1 MTSFELHPLSIQLL
15 TSSVG
20 MLWSLVTTVH
30 VAVDG
35 QWTCDS
41 LCCSRCSSVNTRGD
55 GTLEFSPLWDHKR
68 YWVQTSNS
76 IVCRWNSCW
85 PSAIELD
92 LRGLLMACQVGSAV
106 VLRKQKKKKLNLFSV
121 GNFPFFWVHFP
132 FAIIVLLLLLCC
144 TDKYIVGS
152 GMPVSFYWIM
162 SLRVWVPTCW
172 FYWLVR
178 GCTQNKLIFSLKEP
192 LWFTHHQYFLNIG
205 QPPRPIPPKYNIN
218 MLCWWTFW
226 KKLEAEWTGTQLI
239 VESQICTI
247 ADVHYL
253 IKPVVALEDVEG

>member
-15 TSSVG
+15 IPSVG

-55 GTLEFSPLWDHKR
+55 GSLEYSPLWDHKR
-68 YWVQTSNS
+68 YWVQTSNPV
-76 IVCRWNSCW
+76 VCRWNSCC

-92 LRGLLMACQVGSAV
+92 LQGLLTACQVGSAV
-106 VLRKQKKKKLNLFSV
+106 VLRKQKKKKLNLFSM
-121 GNFPFFWVHFP
+121 GNFPSFWVHFP

-152 GMPVSFYWIM
+152 GMPVSFCWIV
-162 SLRVWVPTCW
+162 SLRVWVTTCL
-172 FYWLVR
+172 FYWLVILHPKKKKKIFE
-178 GCTQNKLIFSLKEP
+178 GTTLIHPSSIFFKHWAASLAP
-192 LWFTHHQYFLNIG
+192 
-205 QPPRPIPPKYNIN
+205 QPPPK
-218 MLCWWTFW
+218 
-226 KKLEAEWTGTQLI
+226 
-239 VESQICTI
+239 V
-247 ADVHYL
+247 
-253 IKPVVALEDVEG
+253 